1 MKRKMLAASLLL
13 WMFSLTAQ
21 ADCAVLGPGKI
32 LRAGAGTDRLRV
44 PVMTDCTLDQGQG
57 SVRLPTRRLQMK
69 KVLLAVF
76 LLCSSLLPPRPRA
89 RFSAHP
95 RTRAAG
101 RCSVRRPANARV
113 GSSGGASGS
122 LEVACF
128 NSPFPAPPY
137 FSRSSIVASNVA
149 TKSAS
154 VDNSYI
160 Q

>member
-1 MKRKMLAASLLL
+1 
-13 WMFSLTAQ
+13 
-21 ADCAVLGPGKI
+21 
-32 LRAGAGTDRLRV
+32 
-44 PVMTDCTLDQGQG
+44 
-57 SVRLPTRRLQMK
+57 MK

-76 LLCSSLLPPRPRA
+76 LLCGFSLPPRPRA
-89 RFSAHP
+89 RFSARP

-101 RCSVRRPANARV
+101 RCSVRRPANALEV
-113 GSSGGASGS
+113 GRLAGPVQRARFRMYRS
-122 LEVACF
+122 LEVAFF

-154 VDNSYI
+154 MDNSYI